1 MAIQILGPD
10 VAAKIA
16 AGEVIEQPASIVKEL
31 VENSLDAGANTI
43 QVVVK
48 NGGLSFIQV
57 VDNGIGIPPDEVEL
71 AFMRHATS
79 KLRMIGD
86 LEKIKTLGFR
96 GEALPSIASVARVTL
111 LTRVASE
118 EAGVFVETRKDG
130 AFHKQYHAATVGT
143 IVTVQHLFENVPA
156 RRKFLKPAKT
166 EAGRIHVLL
175 SRLALAYPEVR
186 FVFTLDERTVLTS
199 PGTGSLR
206 DAFAAVYSIEEAQR
220 MLFVDSENDATL
232 NVGVYGCISP
242 INLSRGNGTAIT
254 IIINRRWVQSRAL
267 TFAVREAYQGLLPVR
282 RYPVAVLIL
291 SVPSEDIDVNVH
303 PAKTEI
309 RLRQERGVFG
319 VLQRTVR
326 ASLLSQSPVSS
337 GLGTLGSSSGDN
349 NEIFGQLV
357 VPFAKSGR
365 ALQLTPSVDQG
376 VDAPPRTS
384 IPFRPTLPLLR
395 VLAQVQTTY
404 IVAEGPDGLYL
415 IDQHAAHERV
425 IYEQLIGVVDSP
437 FDQRQGLLEPKL
449 VELDPEEEALLED
462 VIAVL
467 EKSGFLIE
475 HFGAGNYLIRA
486 IPAVLKDS
494 DPSNALRDV
503 LSQVSEDRVLGNRS
517 EQVNASVACHGSVRA
532 GQTLQI
538 AEMRELVQ
546 RLERVEKPQT
556 CPHGRPTM
564 IHMSVDY
571 IERQFGRR

>member
-1 MAIQILGPD
+1 
-10 VAAKIA
+10 
-16 AGEVIEQPASIVKEL
+16 
-31 VENSLDAGANTI
+31 
-43 QVVVK
+43 
-48 NGGLSFIQV
+48 
-57 VDNGIGIPPDEVEL
+57 
-71 AFMRHATS
+71 
-79 KLRMIGD
+79 
-86 LEKIKTLGFR
+86 
-96 GEALPSIASVARVTL
+96 
-111 LTRVASE
+111 
-118 EAGVFVETRKDG
+118 
-130 AFHKQYHAATVGT
+130 
-143 IVTVQHLFENVPA
+143 
-156 RRKFLKPAKT
+156 
-166 EAGRIHVLL
+166 
-175 SRLALAYPEVR
+175 
-186 FVFTLDERTVLTS
+186 
-199 PGTGSLR
+199 
-206 DAFAAVYSIEEAQR
+206 
-220 MLFVDSENDATL
+220 
-232 NVGVYGCISP
+232 
-242 INLSRGNGTAIT
+242 
-254 IIINRRWVQSRAL
+254 
-267 TFAVREAYQGLLPVR
+267 
-282 RYPVAVLIL
+282 
-291 SVPSEDIDVNVH
+291 
-303 PAKTEI
+303 
-309 RLRQERGVFG
+309 
-319 VLQRTVR
+319 
-326 ASLLSQSPVSS
+326 
-337 GLGTLGSSSGDN
+337 
-349 NEIFGQLV
+349 
-357 VPFAKSGR
+357 
-365 ALQLTPSVDQG
+365 
-376 VDAPPRTS
+376 
-384 IPFRPTLPLLR
+384 